1 MIDTALTLIQS
12 TMTYTIN
19 SSSLAQQLGQLLLAR
34 KQMVTAA
41 ESCTG
46 GEVAQTI
53 TAIAGSSAWFER
65 GFVTYSNAAKM
76 EMLGVKQATLDKY
89 GAVSQQTVGE
99 MARGALQFSHA
110 DWSLA
115 ITGIAGPSGGTTE
128 KPVGLVW
135 FGWAGKN
142 NIHTA
147 QRIFIGDRISIR
159 NQATEFALQEMIGFI
174 KN

>member
-1 MIDTALTLIQS
+1 MTLITPTTS
-12 TMTYTIN
+12 LN
-19 SSSLAQQLGQLLLAR
+19 LAQQLGQLLLAR
-34 KQMVTAA
+34 KQMVTTA

-53 TAIAGSSAWFER
+53 TTIAGSSAWFER

-76 EMLGVKQATLDKY
+76 EMLGVKPATLDKY
-89 GAVSQQTVGE
+89 GAVSEQTVEE
-99 MARGALQFSHA
+99 MAKGALQFSHA

-115 ITGIAGPSGGTTE
+115 VTGIAGPTGGTQE

-135 FGWAGKN
+135 FGLAGKN
-142 NIHTA
+142 NIKTLQH
-147 QRIFIGDRISIR
+147 IFVGDRMSIR
-159 NQATEFALQEMIGFI
+159 DQATEFVLREMINFI